1 MIIKK
6 TMKVEV
12 PSLRRCKLEEAF
24 SDHDDG
30 NEEEDEYAYSFI
42 PKMRKIDGYGS
53 NGRMSVYGD
62 VDDFGS
68 CATGSGSHVA
78 TEIFSNLRSLKN
90 QKLKRSRSPPF
101 TSSRGRIHTLPSRFN
116 DSVVDL
122 LKNRGSRFNDSDSSF
137 ENDVSVDVA
146 THSVLGDRCR
156 MRYVKFENDHS
167 SGFTE
172 RNSGISAVRFSNR
185 KFSKYE
191 RQHLSLNRSTLE
203 TVDSDPSLER
213 KGSLELTKGTS
224 NLRKDVYR
232 PEDFALGDIVWAR
245 CGKRY
250 PWWPAVVIDPILLA
264 PKAVLSCYVPG
275 ALCVMFYGYSKN
287 GTQRDY
293 AWLKQGMIFPFA
305 EFTHRF
311 QGQTQMFKCK
321 MSDFQMALEE
331 AILAETGFLDADST
345 SKAPFT
351 EAHLIEFQ
359 HASTFSRD
367 QYRSYQGACY
377 KEMKCCG
384 GCSLMLPCKVVKSRK
399 DSVYMTE
406 LLCKHCAKLRKSN
419 QYCGICKKIWHH
431 LDGGNWVCC
440 DGCNVWIHAE
450 CDNISKKLFKDLEN
464 NQYYCPDCKVK
475 FKVPPL
481 DSNRRMLPVKS
492 ILSTEEAMAP
502 EKVIVVCNGMEG
514 TYLRKLHSILC
525 SCGSCGS
532 RKQTPS
538 EWEKHTGCRAKKW
551 KCSVKVK
558 DTMLPLEK
566 WIDEYSALD
575 SDPLE
580 LDKQKLL
587 TLLQEKYVP
596 VYAKWTSER
605 CAVCR
610 WVEDWEDNKIIICN
624 RCQIA
629 VHQECYGARNIQ
641 DFTTWVC
648 RACETPDVERQ
659 CWGALKPT
667 DVNNLWVHI
676 TCAWFRPQVGFLNHE
691 NMEPATG
698 LFKIPSATFLKSCV
712 ICNQTHGS
720 CTQCCKCSTHFHAMC
735 AYRAGYIMEVHC
747 LVKNGKEETKKLI
760 YCAVHRT
767 PNPDSVVAV
776 RTPAGIF
783 AAKSLLQQ
791 NQNEFF
797 QGSRLVS
804 PRRTD
809 VATFRTD
816 EFESLSSAKCR
827 VLKKSNDKRSA
838 AAPMFQRPMGPRHHS
853 LDAIS
858 SFRTPMDK
866 DNSRIFESFK
876 ERLCHLQKTEKYRI
890 CFGKSGIHGWGLFAR
905 INIREGEMVVEYRGE
920 LVRQIVADLRE
931 ARYQSQ
937 GKDCYLFKIS
947 EDMVIDATN
956 KGNIARLINHSC
968 MPNCFARIM
977 TVGAA
982 DNRVV
987 LIAKRDVP
995 AGEELTYDYL
1005 FETDESEEQ
1014 RVPCL
1019 CGTPECKKFMN

>member
-287 GTQRDY
+287 GTQR
-293 AWLKQGMIFPFA
+293 
-305 EFTHRF
+305 
-311 QGQTQMFKCK
+311 
-321 MSDFQMALEE
+321 
-331 AILAETGFLDADST
+331 
-345 SKAPFT
+345 
-351 EAHLIEFQ
+351 
-359 HASTFSRD
+359 
-367 QYRSYQGACY
+367 GACY

-587 TLLQEKYVP
+587 TLLQ
-596 VYAKWTSER
+596 
-605 CAVCR
+605 
-610 WVEDWEDNKIIICN
+610 
-624 RCQIA
+624 
-629 VHQECYGARNIQ
+629 G
-641 DFTTWVC
+641 
-648 RACETPDVERQ
+648 
-659 CWGALKPT
+659 GALKPT

-698 LFKIPSATFLKSCV
+698 LFKIPSATFLK
-712 ICNQTHGS
+712 
-720 CTQCCKCSTHFHAMC
+720 
-735 AYRAGYIMEVHC
+735 VHC

>member
-1 MIIKK
+1 
-6 TMKVEV
+6 MKVEV

-406 LLCKHCAKLRKSN
+406 LLCKTLCQVKEVQPVLWDMQEDLAPFRWRKL
-419 QYCGICKKIWHH
+419 GP
-431 LDGGNWVCC
+431 G
-440 DGCNVWIHAE
+440 
-450 CDNISKKLFKDLEN
+450 N

-659 CWGALKPT
+659 CCLCPVKGKSFVFIALWGALKPT

-698 LFKIPSATFLKSCV
+698 LFKIPSATFLK
-712 ICNQTHGS
+712 
-720 CTQCCKCSTHFHAMC
+720 
-735 AYRAGYIMEVHC
+735 VHC

-876 ERLCHLQKTEKYRI
+876 ERLCHLQ
-890 CFGKSGIHGWGLFAR
+890 
-905 INIREGEMVVEYRGE
+905 VVEYRGE

-956 KGNIARLINHSC
+956 KGNIARLINHSGSYLLSNRLRWRRGC
-968 MPNCFARIM
+968 CPPPPIQGFPPTAAL
-977 TVGAA
+977 TVPLVASVAA
-982 DNRVV
+982 PPPPFSQSN
-987 LIAKRDVP
+987 
-995 AGEELTYDYL
+995 
-1005 FETDESEEQ
+1005 
-1014 RVPCL
+1014 
-1019 CGTPECKKFMN
+1019 